1 MKKILSFN
9 IICFLCGCGVFE
21 VSKRIDYEN
30 VYDFKAQSDL
40 YLLSKK
46 PKKIKEFIEY
56 SYHEKIAKQNVKKK
70 CSDFLKKNNLKNAQC
85 KFKGTKQTE
94 KITTSLN

>member
-1 MKKILSFN
+1 MIQAFQMIWEVVLHFLEN
-9 IICFLCGCGVFE
+9 INLVLNHH
-21 VSKRIDYEN
+21 YEN

-56 SYHEKIAKQNVKKK
+56 SYHEKIAKQNVKK
-70 CSDFLKKNNLKNAQC
+70 NALI
-85 KFKGTKQTE
+85 F
-94 KITTSLN
+94 